1 MEESSKLHQ
10 GNPFLCMK
18 QETLQEILQYLL
30 PHDLN
35 EIESVSKSMNNAV
48 DVLDGAW
55 EWIVR
60 RRWNSQALSKKNLSV
75 TRWKQAYQLL
85 ASRNQ
90 IPEGK
95 HSGKLQNI
103 FAQGFRSRLAS
114 SWIMIN
120 HGNNAILRSSVL
132 NRSQW
137 NLVEVRLCL
146 QNLFET
152 IISISLNSSAVK
164 ILAFHSDEV
173 NGDELLTSNFRC
185 LAINGQLQPP
195 IDPTKPRQS
204 SVVLNPLD
212 FTVISFSV
220 YCPTSIESEP
230 DFLTM
235 IDKFFVQV
243 ETLHTQHSMSL
254 AMISHTIIW
263 NMYTTL
269 PSGVVLLKERPMVSA
284 V

>member
-1 MEESSKLHQ
+1 MEESPKLRQ
-10 GNPFLCMK
+10 GNPFLCME
-18 QETLQEILQYLL
+18 QEMLQEILQYLL
-30 PHDLN
+30 PRDLR
-35 EIESVSKSMNNAV
+35 EIERASKSMNNAV

-55 EWIVR
+55 EWMVR
-60 RRWNSQALSKKNLSV
+60 RRWNSQALTKKNLSV
-75 TRWKQAYQLL
+75 ARWKEAYQLL
-85 ASRNQ
+85 SSRNQ

-103 FAQGFRSRLAS
+103 FAHGYRSGLAS

-120 HGNNAILRSSVL
+120 HGNSAILRPSVL
-132 NRSQW
+132 HRSQW

-146 QNLFET
+146 QNLFDT
-152 IISISLNSSAVK
+152 VISLSLNSSAVK
-164 ILAFHSDEV
+164 ILAFHSDEL
-173 NGDELLTSNFRC
+173 NDDELLTANFRC

-195 IDPTKPRQS
+195 IDPTQPRPS

-243 ETLHTQHSMSL
+243 ETLHTQHSISL
-254 AMISHTIIW
+254 TMISHTIIW
-263 NMYTTL
+263 NMYSTL